1 MQHRGGFIFGS
12 ALSIALARS
21 SSAGFMSGVW
31 KAPPA
36 LMTRAWSARAFVAS
50 SQSLSTHFLF
60 PAQVKP
66 AGKRTLA
73 IWQTGSFAVVSA
85 ALASLHNFSSVGR
98 SKPATEHMHW
108 ATASVAV
115 CMASARSFTSLS
127 ASSNSS
133 TPAAQIAVYSPRLR
147 PATAWGLSTVSFL
160 DSRMTSTAHMPATNI
175 AGWQYFVSLS
185 LASGPLRQSSF
196 KSQPSTFSA
205 VASISFT
212 AGRFTQSLSMP
223 TYCEPWPGKSSA
235 AGSAGL
241 DLAGG
246 LGIVDLGRSIL
257 ARFSS
262 SLGSSYGSL

>member
-1 MQHRGGFIFGS
+1 MLHRGGFIFGRV
-12 ALSIALARS
+12 LSIALAKS

-31 KAPPA
+31 NAPPA

-73 IWQTGSFAVVSA
+73 IWQTGSLAVVSA
-85 ALASLHNFSSVGR
+85 ALASLHSFSRVGR
-98 SKPATEHMHW
+98 SRPATEHMHW
-108 ATASVAV
+108 ATASVAP
-115 CMASARSFTSLS
+115 CMASARSFTSLR
-127 ASSNSS
+127 ASSKSR
-133 TPAAQIAVYSPRLR
+133 TPAAQMAVYSPKLR
-147 PATAWGLSTVSFL
+147 PATAWGRSTVSFL
-160 DSRMTSTAHMPATNI
+160 DSRMTSMAAMPATNI

-185 LASGPLRQSSF
+185 WFSGPFRQSSF

-212 AGRFTQSLSMP
+212 AGMFTQSLSMP
-223 TYCEPWPGKSSA
+223 TYWEPWPGKSSA
-235 AGSAGL
+235 TGSAGF

-246 LGIVDLGRSIL
+246 RGIVDLGKSIF

-262 SLGSSYGSL
+262 SLGSSY